1 MYFQLNNKLINN
13 TMGSSRRFSPP
24 PIPYGFGSYEQ
35 GTDSSG
41 TGAVMP
47 KGMMPDNYTPQTR
60 QPREGFAPIGQAWN
74 GGTNGVS
81 YGNSYGAFNNISNMT
96 GGNENNKVNALAQ
109 GSNYFPFFMKF

>member
-1 MYFQLNNKLINN
+1 
-13 TMGSSRRFSPP
+13 MGSSRRFSPP

-47 KGMMPDNYTPQTR
+47 KGMMPDNYTPQT
-60 QPREGFAPIGQAWN
+60 QIGQAWN

-81 YGNSYGAFNNISNMT
+81 YGNSYGGTSNMSNN
-96 GGNENNKVNALAQ
+96 GNGLVNALSK
-109 GSNYFPFFMKF
+109 GSNYSPFFMRF